1 MFKQQKQLKDEFE
14 EQRDKHDK
22 LIFLLQSQI
31 LIKIIR
37 VLETEFNLSQVFKI
51 IITES
56 DYFNQMKK
64 QVKV

>member
-31 LIKIIR
+31 LVKIIKI
-37 VLETEFNLSQVFKI
+37 LETKLNLS
-51 IITES
+51 
-56 DYFNQMKK
+56 
-64 QVKV
+64 